1 MKALVLLESALP
13 LGLGLLVGLLAGW
26 AHFSSL
32 AANLRLF
39 TAGRIAAALALQ
51 SLRLG
56 LTVAVLAG
64 LIRLDL
70 GALLAGACG
79 LLLARRRLLRREGAC
94 R

>member
-1 MKALVLLESALP
+1 M
-13 LGLGLLVGLLAGW
+13 
-26 AHFSSL
+26 
-32 AANLRLF
+32 
-39 TAGRIAAALALQ
+39 AAALALQ